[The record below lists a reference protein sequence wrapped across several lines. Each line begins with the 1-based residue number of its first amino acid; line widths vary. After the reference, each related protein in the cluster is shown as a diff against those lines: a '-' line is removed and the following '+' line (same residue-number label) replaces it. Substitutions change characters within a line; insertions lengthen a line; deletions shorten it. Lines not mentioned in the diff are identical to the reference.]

1 MAAATSS
8 KLVTST
14 RWNLVISDQT
24 NIAVRS
30 FLAQRGFKKGDLS
43 SFVEEAVRWRVF
55 DQTLAQARKG
65 FDEADSNESQ
75 NLLDEALAQV
85 RADGLIAGTY
95 DAFRPVKQALA
106 ISLPKTSKTS
116 ETSKLAASSKDTKTS
131 LPVSPSGRSGGSPK
145 IASK

>member
-1 MAAATSS
+1 MATATPSQLAA
-8 KLVTST
+8 ST

-55 DQTLAQARKG
+55 DQTLAQAQQG

-85 RADGLIAGTY
+85 RADGLIAGAY
-95 DAFRPVKQALA
+95 DAFRPAKQALA
-106 ISLPKTSKTS
+106 VSLPKTSKA
-116 ETSKLAASSKDTKTS
+116 SKLAALSKDTKTS

-145 IASK
+145 IDSK